1 MIINFITFAEM
12 NFDSNNAFY
21 QKLEQFLRNEEH
33 EYNTTHTILCYFVIE
48 RIYQRVKA
56 GYRFGGIKIDKKE
69 RLIIDGNHRYI
80 AYKLADIEIEVID
93 YIKNSSD
100 ISKNIKDIKID
111 IKEDWDKNN
120 PKTQKYCTDEFLK
133 DYTKV

>member
-1 MIINFITFAEM
+1 M
-12 NFDSNNAFY
+12 NNAFY
-21 QKLEQFLRNEEH
+21 QKLEQFLRNEKH

-48 RIYQRVKA
+48 RIYRRVKA

-93 YIKNSSD
+93 YIKNHSD

>member
-1 MIINFITFAEM
+1 MDNDFR
-12 NFDSNNAFY
+12 
-21 QKLEQFLRNEEH
+21 QKLEQFLRKEEH
-33 EYNTTHTILCYFVIE
+33 EYDTTHTRLCYFVIE
-48 RIYQRVKA
+48 RIYRRVKE

-80 AYKLADIEIEVID
+80 AYKLANIEMEYID
-93 YIKNSSD
+93 YLKNHCDIKPYNK
-100 ISKNIKDIKID
+100 IRDIKID
-111 IKEDWDKNN
+111 IEEDWDENN

>member
-1 MIINFITFAEM
+1 MDN
-12 NFDSNNAFY
+12 DFY
-21 QKLEQFLRNEEH
+21 QKLEFFLRSEEH
-33 EYNTTHTILCYFVIE
+33 EYDTTHTRLCYFVIE
-48 RIYQRVKA
+48 RIYRRVKA
-56 GYRFGGIKIDKKE
+56 GYRFGGIKIDNKE

-93 YIKNSSD
+93 YIKNPSD

-111 IKEDWDKNN
+111 IEEDWDKNH

-133 DYTKV
+133 DYTKI